1 MLRMC
6 PHPVGRGAALTH
18 VGGTRKPL
26 KIDELSADDTSQ
38 RVSGG
43 WPRTTSLPWG
53 VVVSD
58 RSKVEAVASGKPYTV
73 TLVNDH
79 APERLDDFV
88 DRAVVAFTVA
98 TNDQTVEVCGCAH
111 LADDSVLVHEKDDS
125 GIGKDVR
132 TWRVRHQDGGFIAVE
147 RSTY

>member
-1 MLRMC
+1 
-6 PHPVGRGAALTH
+6 
-18 VGGTRKPL
+18 
-26 KIDELSADDTSQ
+26 
-38 RVSGG
+38 VSG
-43 WPRTTSLPWG
+43 
-53 VVVSD
+53 
-58 RSKVEAVASGKPYTV
+58 RSRIEAVASGKPYIV

-79 APERLDDFV
+79 APVGLSDFV

-98 TNDQTVEVCGCAH
+98 TNDQSLEVCGSAH

-132 TWRVRHQDGGFIAVE
+132 TWWVRDQDGCFVAVE